1 MSGIPDLIKEIGDE
15 NRPLKYQRLTELSGL
30 DSMEKSD
37 LVSRWPNISNN
48 RRIDIVVQLSEIAEQ
63 GLEFD
68 FSAVFIICLN
78 DVDAKIREKAILALW
93 EVDDRSII
101 RLLTKLLMN
110 DPFENV
116 RAGAAT
122 ALGKFTLMAQDG
134 KLIPKD
140 HQHIRSS
147 LLTAV
152 KANDEAY
159 EVRRRALESAAVFGE
174 PEADDLIRKTHDSD
188 DVKLKQSAIFA
199 MGRSS
204 KERWLPT
211 VTRDLSD
218 NSPAIRFEAVNAIA
232 LIGNRNSAIDLIKL
246 LDDEDSEVQTA
257 TARALGNIGG
267 NVAKQALLGCLED
280 ADEALEE
287 AISEALN
294 EITFDEDPLRLNFDY
309 RL

>member
-15 NRPLKYQRLTELSGL
+15 NRPLRYQRLTELSELG
-30 DSMEKSD
+30 SMEKSD

-48 RRIDIVVQLSEIAEQ
+48 RRMDIVVQLSEIAEHD
-63 GLEFD
+63 LELD

-78 DVDAKIREKAILALW
+78 DLTAKIREKAILALW

-101 RLLTKLLMN
+101 RLLTRLLMN
-110 DPFENV
+110 DPIENV
-116 RAGAAT
+116 RAAAAT
-122 ALGKFTLMAQDG
+122 SLGKFALMAQDQ

-147 LLTAV
+147 LLATV
-152 KANDEAY
+152 EAKHEAF

-174 PEADDLIRKTHDSD
+174 PEVDNLIQKTHDSG

-199 MGRSS
+199 MGQSS
-204 KERWLPT
+204 EERWLPT

-232 LIGNRNSAIDLIKL
+232 LIGNRNVAIDLIKL
-246 LDDEDSEVQTA
+246 LHDEDLEVQIA

-267 NVAKQALLGCLED
+267 NVAKQALSNCLED
-280 ADEALEE
+280 AEDALEE
-287 AISEALN
+287 ALREAIN
-294 EITFDEDPLRLNFDY
+294 EITFDEDPLRVNFDSQP
-309 RL
+309 